1 MAYKNRTERVA
12 EIREEL
18 KREFPDF
25 KFSIRKDGYNGV
37 RIAIL
42 SAPINL
48 LEGEPEGTKY
58 IDVNNYYID
67 ENFKDVPAVRDVLKK
82 IYGIA
87 SRGVTYRET
96 GDYGTQPDF
105 YVYIKIGEYDKPFEF
120 IPKKGRT
127 PRSTSGASTPS
138 SSSSAKW
145 DRGEVIR
152 ECAGWKAYKKTLP
165 DGRIVYNVVKDK
177 DTPSNKGDWNAI
189 KGEIYTESGF
199 KWGRFGAFEKW
210 GEMSTNDANLLLDR
224 MCSVLSKY
232 YSSSTTPSTPESTP
246 APMPSESES
255 GSQDKVTIYINGQ
268 FYETAPS
275 QMDATLFLGARYGGA
290 KYNEMLQEER
300 ITFDNV
306 AKRVDVVEGDM
317 FEYGKSWGVPK
328 SYGKELTQ
336 QLIFKGFK
344 VYISKKRNILVIYK
358 TDMASDGMTI
368 SDNGG
373 EFNLERY
380 GYNEFI
386 SSINYELD
394 KRPAGVVVLSE
405 LITDIYEEYYSTPK
419 DTPKEQTTSKED
431 LRKAIAGLQIL
442 ADKGNEKAKK
452 AIIGLKILLNK

>member
-58 IDVNNYYID
+58 VDVNNYYID
-67 ENFKDVPAVRDVLKK
+67 EHFKDVPAVRDVLKK

-105 YVYIKIGEYDKPFEF
+105 YVYIKIGDSDKPFEF

-246 APMPSESES
+246 APTPETSPEET
-255 GSQDKVTIYINGQ
+255 TIFKEGDLFVYVDQKDYTYSINKIKDG
-268 FYETAPS
+268 YV
-275 QMDATLFLGARYGGA
+275 YGGWS
-290 KYNEMLQEER
+290 N
-300 ITFDNV
+300 
-306 AKRVDVVEGDM
+306 DVNGRTGSYPAIPIQKMKND
-317 FEYGKSWGVPK
+317 FEYG
-328 SYGKELTQ
+328 
-336 QLIFKGFK
+336 
-344 VYISKKRNILVIYK
+344 NAILK
-358 TDMASDGMTI
+358 
-368 SDNGG
+368 N
-373 EFNLERY
+373 
-380 GYNEFI
+380 
-386 SSINYELD
+386 
-394 KRPAGVVVLSE
+394 
-405 LITDIYEEYYSTPK
+405 
-419 DTPKEQTTSKED
+419 TPKEQTTSKED

>member
-58 IDVNNYYID
+58 VDVNNYYID

-127 PRSTSGASTPS
+127 PRATSGASTPS

-152 ECAGWKAYKKTLP
+152 ECAGWKVYKKTLP
-165 DGRIVYNVVKDK
+165 DGRLVYNAVKDK
-177 DTPSNKGDWNAI
+177 ETPSNKGDWNAI
-189 KGEIYTESGF
+189 RGEIYTETGF

-210 GEMSTNDANLLLDR
+210 GEITESRGEKGVLDEL
-224 MCSVLSKY
+224 CEILTKY
-232 YSSSTTPSTPESTP
+232 YAPSSTPSTPESTP
-246 APMPSESES
+246 APMPSKPEGEITAQSVADFLIHLNNYAFETLNIES
-255 GSQDKVTIYINGQ
+255 GGQLKQSAERDELQKKYGQAMDTLLGTNPAKAYI
-268 FYETAPS
+268 E
-275 QMDATLFLGARYGGA
+275 
-290 KYNEMLQEER
+290 
-300 ITFDNV
+300 
-306 AKRVDVVEGDM
+306 
-317 FEYGKSWGVPK
+317 
-328 SYGKELTQ
+328 
-336 QLIFKGFK
+336 
-344 VYISKKRNILVIYK
+344 
-358 TDMASDGMTI
+358 
-368 SDNGG
+368 
-373 EFNLERY
+373 
-380 GYNEFI
+380 
-386 SSINYELD
+386 
-394 KRPAGVVVLSE
+394 E
-405 LITDIYEEYYSTPK
+405 LISFGGQVRDILEDLNEHSLNNYLGLRGYYGPMVISEYQDFYKESPRMFLNPANFIVEEQK
-419 DTPKEQTTSKED
+419 TTSKED

>member
-58 IDVNNYYID
+58 VDVNHYYID
-67 ENFKDVPAVRDVLKK
+67 EHFKDVPAVRDVLKK

-105 YVYIKIGEYDKPFEF
+105 YVYIKIGDSDKPFEF

-232 YSSSTTPSTPESTP
+232 YSSSTTPSASESTP
-246 APMPSESES
+246 APMPSEPEGEITAQSVADFLIPLNNYAFETLNIES
-255 GSQDKVTIYINGQ
+255 GGQLKQSAERDELQKKYGQVMDTLLGTNPAKPYIEKLISFGEQVQDILEDLNEHTLNNYLGLRGYFGPMVISEYQ
-268 FYETAPS
+268 DFYKEAPR
-275 QMDATLFLGARYGGA
+275 MFLNPA
-290 KYNEMLQEER
+290 NF
-300 ITFDNV
+300 I
-306 AKRVDVVEGDM
+306 VE
-317 FEYGKSWGVPK
+317 
-328 SYGKELTQ
+328 
-336 QLIFKGFK
+336 
-344 VYISKKRNILVIYK
+344 
-358 TDMASDGMTI
+358 
-368 SDNGG
+368 
-373 EFNLERY
+373 
-380 GYNEFI
+380 
-386 SSINYELD
+386 
-394 KRPAGVVVLSE
+394 
-405 LITDIYEEYYSTPK
+405 
-419 DTPKEQTTSKED
+419 EQTTSKED